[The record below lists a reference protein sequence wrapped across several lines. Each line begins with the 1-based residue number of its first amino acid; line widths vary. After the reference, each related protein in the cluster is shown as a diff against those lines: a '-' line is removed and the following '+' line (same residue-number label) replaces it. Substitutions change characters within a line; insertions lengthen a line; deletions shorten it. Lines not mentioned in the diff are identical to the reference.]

1 MNDLLAPIRS
11 YLAARSPRERWLLV
25 AAACV
30 LALIVVYGVV
40 VAPLGDS
47 ARAAN
52 VRAEQLDLEVITAL
66 GVATEMRGLQGELAS
81 VEARI
86 QPGSN
91 TNLIALLSTLAADAR
106 ISQEQLESI
115 EPKQPSANAKYPE
128 TRAEVRLKGT
138 SLDQMVEFL
147 QKIETSTSHLI
158 VRSLKIRARGDGPN
172 GPVLDVSFSVSSFER
187 A

>member
-1 MNDLLAPIRS
+1 MNDLLAPLRS
-11 YLAARSPRERWLLV
+11 FLATRSPRERWLLV
-25 AAACV
+25 AGACV
-30 LALIVVYGVV
+30 LALIVVYTSI
-40 VAPLGDS
+40 VAPLGER
-47 ARAAN
+47 ARGAN
-52 VRAEQLDLEVITAL
+52 ARGEQLELELLTAL
-66 GVATEMRGLQGELAS
+66 GVASEMRELQGELAT

-128 TRAEVRLKGT
+128 TRAEVRLKGA
-138 SLDQMVEFL
+138 SLEQMVEFL
-147 QKIETSTSHLI
+147 HKIETSSSHLI
-158 VRSLKIRARGDGPN
+158 VRSLKIRSRGEGPS